1 MSRVKEWEDM
11 GVGTQQGGRYGERDF
26 KEVCLK
32 LTAAPEGARY
42 RVRILGK
49 AISYMAHYAE
59 KKNPKTNERQKAA
72 FPDAEESNRFTRVCT
87 DEEAASENRQTHC
100 PWCRLGYIARPRFLL
115 NVVDYADT
123 DDDGDPKIKFIEIPK
138 IAAQE
143 LAEWYRSNKE
153 DYPGGPGDMEGE
165 ALDFVFTVVGKPRGE
180 GGTTK
185 YSVTA
190 TGKPKMLSQGIISAI
205 KKLNPNAQTP
215 EQTMALYDLEK
226 LCQPTYMPSKHQR
239 DKFNG
244 ELIDKLPRNDPE
256 AQDESE
262 EKPRAKPQPADDD
275 DAPAVKPA
283 PAVDDDDED
292 IDKIFGTTVH
302 KSPVL
307 ADEADKE
314 DVKKPVDDDGLDI
327 ESAKSEVK
335 W

>member
-1 MSRVKEWEDM
+1 
-11 GVGTQQGGRYGERDF
+11 
-26 KEVCLK
+26 
-32 LTAAPEGARY
+32 
-42 RVRILGK
+42 
-49 AISYMAHYAE
+49 
-59 KKNPKTNERQKAA
+59 
-72 FPDAEESNRFTRVCT
+72 
-87 DEEAASENRQTHC
+87 
-100 PWCRLGYIARPRFLL
+100 
-115 NVVDYADT
+115 
-123 DDDGDPKIKFIEIPK
+123 
-138 IAAQE
+138 
-143 LAEWYRSNKE
+143 
-153 DYPGGPGDMEGE
+153 
-165 ALDFVFTVVGKPRGE
+165 
-180 GGTTK
+180 
-185 YSVTA
+185 
-190 TGKPKMLSQGIISAI
+190 
-205 KKLNPNAQTP
+205 
-215 EQTMALYDLEK
+215 
-226 LCQPTYMPSKHQR
+226 MPSKHQR